1 MAATGVAEKIKGVV
15 TAGVNAIGS
24 ANRARMKAPDG
35 GNPFLTGIH
44 EPLPSEQTFTE
55 LKVQGEI
62 PPALLG
68 QYTRIGPNPLR
79 PDPASHHW
87 FLGDGMV
94 HGVRLEDG
102 EAKWYRNRWIRTDTV
117 SKILGE
123 PRAKGPRGIRTT
135 DVVNTNVLRHAGD
148 IIAIVEGGG
157 LPVVLDNEL
166 NTVTH
171 SDFGGTLAT
180 PFSAHP
186 HEDPDTGELH
196 TIVYCIEDDTRLYHV
211 VRGTD
216 GLIRR
221 AEPIPVSG
229 GPMVHDCALTEN
241 YMIVLD
247 LSIALSIKAAISGYA
262 FPYIWQES
270 RQARIGLLPREGSAA
285 EIKWF
290 DVDPMYIFHPT
301 NAFEDENGSVVMDA
315 PIYPRLFDK
324 QPYGP
329 DRATITYER
338 LTLNPQTGTVNRS
351 MIDDAAQ
358 EFPRFD
364 ERRCGKSYRY
374 AYTLA
379 LGQGGPNALLNGSQL
394 YKHDLESGSR
404 QVRDFGAGYVPAE
417 FVFVPRHENASES
430 EGWLIGYVI
439 NSETDT
445 TDLVILNADD
455 FNGEPQAVVHI
466 PQRIPPG
473 FHGNWIPDV

>member
-15 TAGVNAIGS
+15 TAGVNALGS

-44 EPLPSEQTFTE
+44 EPLKAERTFEE
-55 LKVQGEI
+55 LEVRGEI
-62 PPALLG
+62 PRELLG
-68 QYTRIGPNPLR
+68 QYTRIGPNPLQ

-94 HGVRLEDG
+94 HGVRLEEG
-102 EAKWYRNRWIRTDTV
+102 RAKWYRNRWVRTDTV
-117 SKILGE
+117 TDILGE
-123 PRAKGPRGIRTT
+123 PRAAGPRGIKIT

-157 LPVVLDNEL
+157 LPVVLDDEL

-171 SDFGGTLAT
+171 SDFKGTLTT

-186 HEDPDTGELH
+186 HEDPRTGELH
-196 TIVYCIEDDTRLYHV
+196 TIAYCIEDDTRLYHV
-211 VRGTD
+211 VRNTE

-221 AEPIPVSG
+221 AEPIPVRG

-241 YMIVLD
+241 YIIVLD
-247 LSIALSIKAAISGYA
+247 LSIALSIKAAMAGYS
-262 FPYIWQES
+262 FPYIWQPS
-270 RQARIGLLPREGSAA
+270 RQARIGLLPRESSADD
-285 EIKWF
+285 IVWF
-290 DVDPMYIFHPT
+290 EVDPMYIFHPA
-301 NAFEDENGSVVMDA
+301 NAFENEDGAVVMDA

-338 LTLNPQTGTVNRS
+338 LTLDPNSGAVTRT
-351 MIDDAAQ
+351 MIDDAPQ

-364 ERRCGKSYRY
+364 ERLCGQSYRY

-379 LGQGGPNALLNGSQL
+379 LGAGGPSALLNGSQL
-394 YKHDLESGSR
+394 YKHDLESGAR
-404 QVRDFGAGYVPAE
+404 EVHDFGAGQVPGE
-417 FVFVPRHENASES
+417 FVFVPRHADAAEND
-430 EGWLIGYVI
+430 GWLMGYVI
-439 NSETDT
+439 NVAADT

-455 FNGEPQAVVHI
+455 FTGKPQAVVSI